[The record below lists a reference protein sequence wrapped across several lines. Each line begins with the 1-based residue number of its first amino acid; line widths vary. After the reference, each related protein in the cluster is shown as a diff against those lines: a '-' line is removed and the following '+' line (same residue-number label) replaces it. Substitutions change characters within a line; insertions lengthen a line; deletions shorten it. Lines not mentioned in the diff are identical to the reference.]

1 MYVPKYFKPDN
12 SEEVKAFIRANNFGI
27 LVSEHNNRP
36 WATHIPFMLN
46 QSGTHLTT
54 HISRG
59 NQQWKSFSEKDVMAI
74 FQGPHAYVSSSWYDH
89 ENVPTWNYMAAHVY
103 GKTRII
109 EGDELR
115 QALRELVD
123 HHEAGSARPV
133 SLDSMTPS
141 YVDREIK
148 AIVGL
153 QIEITEI
160 QAAYKLSQNRDSK
173 NHQNIIDELERQG
186 YPGAVDVAAEM
197 KKRSRE

>member
-1 MYVPKYFKPDN
+1 MYIPKYFRPDN

-27 LVSEHNNRP
+27 LVSENINRP
-36 WATHIPFMLN
+36 WATHIPFILN
-46 QSGTHLTT
+46 QTGTQLTT

-59 NQQWKSFSEKDVMAI
+59 NQQWKGFSEKEVMAI

-103 GKTRII
+103 GKARII

-123 HHEAGSARPV
+123 YHEVGSTKPV

-141 YVDREIK
+141 YVDREIRG
-148 AIVGL
+148 IVGV

-173 NHQNIIDELERQG
+173 NYQTVIDELERQE
-186 YPGAVDVAAEM
+186 YQGAKDVAAEM
-197 KKRSRE
+197 RKRS